1 MEVFKLKYIYDLP
14 KLEVNSCTIG
24 NFDGIH
30 KGHKNLI
37 LDSKVAGYK
46 QLVITFEDINK
57 NKIVTNTKQKEKYL
71 ADLGVDYL
79 LIIPFNTIKNV
90 FYDEFIGVLK
100 KLKVKYLTCGADFRF
115 GYKREGDIVDLK
127 KHFKVKVVEDYTVN
141 DVRVSTTLIKKTLE
155 EGNLDDA
162 NNLLD
167 KPYTIIGTVV
177 KGNQIGRKL
186 GYPTANIDYSE
197 YVLPKKG
204 VYFTI
209 VTYKG
214 NKFLAMT
221 NIGNNPTLN
230 EQVKTRLEV
239 HILDFS
245 SEIYNEQLEI
255 SFIKYLREEKKY
267 ASKEELISSLNE
279 TINICREYEYMLK

>member
-1 MEVFKLKYIYDLP
+1 MEVFNLKYIYDLP
-14 KLEVNSCTIG
+14 ELEVNSCTIG

-37 LDSKVAGYK
+37 LDSKVEGYK
-46 QLVITFEDINK
+46 QLVITFENINK
-57 NKIVTNTKQKEKYL
+57 NKIITNTDQKIAYL
-71 ADLGVDYL
+71 EELGVDYL
-79 LIIPFNTIKNV
+79 LVIPFEVIKNV
-90 FYDEFIGVLK
+90 FHDEFIGVLK

-115 GYKREGDIVDLK
+115 GYKRQGDIIDLK
-127 KHFKVKVVEDYTVN
+127 KHFKLKVVEDYKVN
-141 DVRVSTTLIKKTLE
+141 DIRVSSTLIKKTLE
-155 EGNLDDA
+155 EGDLEEA
-162 NNLLD
+162 NNLLE
-167 KPYTIIGTVV
+167 KPYTIVGTVV

-186 GYPTANIDYSE
+186 GYPTANIDYSD

-209 VTYKG
+209 VTYKD

-239 HILDFS
+239 HILDFC
-245 SEIYNEQLEI
+245 SEIYNEQLSI
-255 SFIKYLREEKKY
+255 SFVKYLREEKKY
-267 ASKEELISSLNE
+267 GSKEELINSLNE